1 MLQSSVSGL
10 QRLFSS
16 ALSSVSPHKLESC
29 IEDAHT
35 YDLLFPGG
43 VRHGDPTQYTG
54 VTSSADERGGLDICP
69 RDVRIVIAQDATGPW
84 PAPKTVLYD
93 SHPPTIPTPQAWSGL
108 PTEAASRRQRAGS
121 LGGLTGGGLRSKDS
135 QKPRTAPHSRQSSFS
150 QVSQP
155 GVTSLTSPLSS
166 VNELGGLFGNGEE
179 KTFSARPATRD
190 GETEALLDCMFG
202 KFNGVPSTSGTK
214 LHIRPPKSTPNSD
227 ENRPGSRARDPSSP
241 VAFPKRRTPLTRS
254 TTASEL
260 QNESDNGARPTPR
273 PDSGAIWITR
283 LFCVDLMDSAIATAI
298 SKESSLLEQIRIRDT
313 DRPKPGSLSPTST
326 KKAKANQIKTPMY
339 AIAMVLHMPHH
350 RQRPQTPSSNR
361 SCGYSAGSTPPWPL
375 NGSSGSNAYGLEP
388 NDDLEYVMAHRSVID
403 RALSE
408 LEIVALSTIRDALC
422 KVVLNPGHSEGDSIK
437 RSGSGSIVSTR
448 KPKRPSQQTLELPAG
463 VLQRS
468 TVTRDMA
475 DRTGNRIALAL
486 KMRKVVT
493 GQGRWDAWR
502 HELRWVDKRANGRE
516 SNFFFFNL
524 LTAYLASHTRWLQV
538 LAPDQYRR
546 RYAKMAR
553 DDPNEDNSIRHRT
566 VIVSSDKMGSRRL
579 IFLLSMFLPGSHSN
593 LSSDPPVQYKWP
605 SLGRSESP
613 RSSGQIGR
621 QHILGKTSERT
632 RNDPAYGN
640 TILHS
645 NSKSSSDAETRL
657 SAKYPT
663 EGQSTIQISQGGSDV
678 RSVGSVALLINSDG
692 SATRKSSTT
701 TTATIKAESAVPVAH
716 FASHLNDALMDG
728 PEGSR
733 PSSSDS
739 LAPRTL
745 QRALYRSDS
754 NEYSTASTDSPP
766 RSAWGSLSKIWGGRR
781 GSSTEL
787 ASSEEGL
794 GISGISRSVG
804 RQRMVPT
811 LDQSVGEVQKA
822 KVQCYKIST
831 NHGTAEHPP
840 SQASLGIS
848 PQKYMHDMLAP
859 FPLKLSV
866 DEKDGL
872 VDVDLPQASLSSVSS
887 PIAVRTAA
895 SSFTDRI
902 SLNGRTQRPVSPY
915 PDPGTAGYVSGWLRS
930 YHPDLSLQGVRPYDG
945 LKDQII
951 RSMRSTPSPTSG
963 DDSSTDEWS
972 EICSTLIADCSNYTI
987 TRLSLRRK
995 NATSLHHRIR
1005 AVLENPVRDVSSE
1018 EQIIEEPLMDMDP
1031 TLTDAVEKVISHSG
1045 ESSRVASRA
1054 PSPTRRRNHNLTVES
1069 PGLELPHGECAKTV
1083 LGALEQVARTVYV
1096 EMTAQDQSS
1105 HAPGKA
1111 GRNPD
1116 LPEEGILRQGIY
1128 KWFREVDGYAT

>member
-10 QRLFSS
+10 QRLFSTAS
-16 ALSSVSPHKLESC
+16 SSVSPHKLESC

-69 RDVRIVIAQDATGPW
+69 RDIRIVIAQDATGPW

-93 SHPPTIPTPQAWSGL
+93 SQPPIIPTPQAWSGL
-108 PTEAASRRQRAGS
+108 PTEAASRQQRAGS
-121 LGGLTGGGLRSKDS
+121 LGGLTEGGLRSKDS

-155 GVTSLTSPLSS
+155 GIISLTSPLTS

-179 KTFSARPATRD
+179 KTLSARPATRD
-190 GETEALLDCMFG
+190 GDTEALLDCMFG

-214 LHIRPPKSTPNSD
+214 LHIRPPKSTPTSHGY
-227 ENRPGSRARDPSSP
+227 RPGSGARDLVSP

-260 QNESDNGARPTPR
+260 QNEPNNGARPTLR
-273 PDSGAIWITR
+273 PDSCAIWITR
-283 LFCVDLMDSAIATAI
+283 LFSVDLMDSAIATAN
-298 SKESSLLEQIRIRDT
+298 STESSLLDQIRFRDA
-313 DRPKPGSLSPTST
+313 DMPQPGSLSPKST
-326 KKAKANQIKTPMY
+326 KKAKAKQIKTPMY

-361 SCGYSAGSTPPWPL
+361 SCGYSAGSIPPWPL
-375 NGSSGSNAYGLEP
+375 NRSSGSNAYGLEP
-388 NDDLEYVMAHRSVID
+388 NDDLEYVMAHWSVID

-422 KVVLNPGHSEGDSIK
+422 KVVLNSGHSEGDSIK

-448 KPKRPSQQTLELPAG
+448 KSKRPSQQTLELPAG
-463 VLQRS
+463 ALQGS
-468 TVTRDMA
+468 TVTCDMA

-538 LAPDQYRR
+538 LAPDHYRR

-566 VIVSSDKMGSRRL
+566 VIVSSNKMGSRRL

-593 LSSDPPVQYKWP
+593 LSSDRPVQSKWP
-605 SLGRSESP
+605 SLGCSESP

-621 QHILGKTSERT
+621 QHTLGMTSERT
-632 RNDPAYGN
+632 RNNPAYGN
-640 TILHS
+640 TILHG
-645 NSKSSSDAETRL
+645 NSMSSSDAETRL

-663 EGQSTIQISQGGSDV
+663 GGQSTIQISQGGSDV
-678 RSVGSVALLINSDG
+678 RSIGSVALLINSDG

-716 FASHLNDALMDG
+716 FASHLNDTLMDG
-728 PEGSR
+728 PESSR

-739 LAPRTL
+739 LAPRAL

-754 NEYSTASTDSPP
+754 NEYSTTSTDSPP
-766 RSAWGSLSKIWGGRR
+766 RSTWGSLSNFWGGRR
-781 GSSTEL
+781 GSSTES

-811 LDQSVGEVQKA
+811 LDQSVGEA

-831 NHGTAEHPP
+831 NHGTAKHPP

-848 PQKYMHDMLAP
+848 PKKYTHDMLAP

-866 DEKDGL
+866 DKKDGL
-872 VDVDLPQASLSSVSS
+872 VDVDLPQASLSSASS
-887 PIAVRTAA
+887 PIAVRTTA

-902 SLNGRTQRPVSPY
+902 SLNGRTQGPVSPC
-915 PDPGTAGYVSGWLRS
+915 PDPGTAGYVSGWLQS
-930 YHPDLSLQGVRPYDG
+930 YHPDLSLQAVRPYDG
-945 LKDQII
+945 LKEQII
-951 RSMRSTPSPTSG
+951 RSMRTTPWPTSG
-963 DDSSTDEWS
+963 DDSSTDECS
-972 EICSTLIADCSNYTI
+972 EICSTLIADYSNNTI

-995 NATSLHHRIR
+995 NAMSLHHRVR
-1005 AVLENPVRDVSSE
+1005 ALLENPDRDVSHK

-1031 TLTDAVEKVISHSG
+1031 TLTDAVEKVISYSG

-1054 PSPTRRRNHNLTVES
+1054 PSPTRRRYHNQTVES
-1069 PGLELPHGECAKTV
+1069 PGLEIPHSECAETV
-1083 LGALEQVARTVYV
+1083 LGALEQVARNVYV

-1105 HAPGKA
+1105 HAGGKVSKHY
-1111 GRNPD
+1111 D
-1116 LPEEGILRQGIY
+1116 LTEESMLRQGIY
-1128 KWFREVDGYAT
+1128 KWYREVDGHAT